1 MGLQKKRQ
9 RVKRTTSRDMLR
21 VIPPHLPQ
29 REKIV
34 TWSFKVGVYTYLC
47 GHKEEGP
54 GGVEEHA
61 LHAAVVLAE
70 GVLRLLLRQLVNQD
84 SGRDRC
90 TAVKGATF

>member
-1 MGLQKKRQ
+1 MRDGDLVIQTRGHTYKP
-9 RVKRTTSRDMLR
+9 VLIRTNPWLYVQTRG
-21 VIPPHLPQ
+21 H
-29 REKIV
+29 
-34 TWSFKVGVYTYLC
+34 TYLC

-70 GVLRLLLRQLVNQD
+70 RVLRLLLRQLMNQD